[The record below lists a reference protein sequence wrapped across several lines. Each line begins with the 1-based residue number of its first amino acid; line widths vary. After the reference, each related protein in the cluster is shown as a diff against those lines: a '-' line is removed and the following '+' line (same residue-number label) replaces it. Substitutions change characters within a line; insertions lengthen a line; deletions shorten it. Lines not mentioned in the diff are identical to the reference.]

1 MSLVQA
7 VDVII
12 MAFATQ
18 ICRGEHCSP
27 VNLFQKILPRV
38 TLLFFF
44 TEKKKKQ
51 VTALAV
57 FTEIC
62 FDGCEIAYITGRFA
76 SLGNAVCQLC
86 CTDSAVVCFSGSENV
101 RNDDFIRAAE
111 SFPKFIKEETGTGES
126 MRLEHT
132 PCGVVLH
139 ILCCRKGCFDF
150 CGNDKLC
157 FSSRISSAPS
167 NSGRVLRYS

>member
-1 MSLVQA
+1 MMS
-7 VDVII
+7 
-12 MAFATQ
+12 
-18 ICRGEHCSP
+18 
-27 VNLFQKILPRV
+27 NLFQEVFPDFVYIPCAYSH
-38 TLLFFF
+38 
-44 TEKKKKQ
+44 EQ

-57 FTEIC
+57 FSQIC
-62 FDGCEIAYITGRFA
+62 FDGCEIAYITGGFA

-101 RNDDFIRAAE
+101 CNDDFIRVAE

-126 MRLEHT
+126 VRLEHT

-150 CGNDKLC
+150 CGMVGIVVDDSDAVFFPFQLETA
-157 FSSRISSAPS
+157 F
-167 NSGRVLRYS
+167 

>member
-44 TEKKKKQ
+44 TEKKKKKQ
-51 VTALAV
+51 KKKSSRLPFFCTAMYYTDGSVTA
-57 FTEIC
+57 
-62 FDGCEIAYITGRFA
+62 
-76 SLGNAVCQLC
+76 
-86 CTDSAVVCFSGSENV
+86 
-101 RNDDFIRAAE
+101 IR
-111 SFPKFIKEETGTGES
+111 
-126 MRLEHT
+126 
-132 PCGVVLH
+132 LH
-139 ILCCRKGCFDF
+139 ITKLPRRGYRQLVCRDT
-150 CGNDKLC
+150 
-157 FSSRISSAPS
+157 
-167 NSGRVLRYS
+167 VLF